1 MRNTTNLSIG
11 FYNINGLI
19 GQKTIDPSFRDLIK
33 KYDVL
38 ALKEAWQ
45 KNETCIQNIKNNIPE
60 EYFFFQNARK
70 NKHKKGKRNSG
81 GILVLYHKDLRKLI
95 TLTDNKTA
103 NMIWI
108 KIHNEEYFE
117 KNINIGFIYNSPIN
131 SSYTKRQTQDFYY
144 ELQNKLIT
152 FPRDDYTIIGDDFN
166 ARTGTL
172 QYNNRR

>member
-11 FYNINGLI
+11 FFNINGLI

-38 ALKEAWQ
+38 ALTETWH

-152 FPRDDYTIIGDDFN
+152 FPRDDYTIIGGDFN

-172 QYNNRR
+172 RR